1 MDPSQYQLVS
11 LLPETEKDFFMM
23 GSDITVMWI
32 RIRWDPH
39 SLGSRGIKCKEKQ
52 SLTNIFFFI

>member
-23 GSDITVMWI
+23 GSGISCDITVMWI

-39 SLGSRGIKCKEKQ
+39 SLGSRGIK
-52 SLTNIFFFI
+52 